1 MTVVCRAFARGCLM
15 EVLLAV
21 LLAVMFV
28 VLTVLPS
35 LADSDV
41 CRAHMCRSQCCLLVT
56 VLVVSAVCHAIHC
69 PHLLTVLPAVALLLC
84 YVTASIQSQLLC
96 YVGVID

>member
-1 MTVVCRAFARGCLM
+1 M

-35 LADSDV
+35 PADSDV
-41 CRAHMCRSQCCLLVT
+41 GRAHRCRSQCCLL

-69 PHLLTVLPAVALLLC
+69 PHLLSVLPAVALLLC